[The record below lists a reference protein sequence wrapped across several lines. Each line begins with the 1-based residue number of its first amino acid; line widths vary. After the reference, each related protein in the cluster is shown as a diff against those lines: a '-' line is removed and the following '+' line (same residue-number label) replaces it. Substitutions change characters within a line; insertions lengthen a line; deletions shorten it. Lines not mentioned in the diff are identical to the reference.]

1 MTEDRLLA
9 ITAGKRNPL
18 NKAINLEPYNPE
30 WPSMYTKLEG
40 QIRGALGIK
49 AQMIEHV
56 GSTSVPGLSAKPII
70 DIVLVVLDSA
80 DESSYLPSLEPL
92 GYVLRVREPDWLEHR
107 LLKSP
112 EIDGNIHV
120 FSQSCVEIARM
131 LAFRDWLR
139 TNEDDRRLYER
150 KKRELAA
157 KTWKYT
163 QDYADAKSNVVRDIL
178 DRAFG
183 AG

>member
-1 MTEDRLLA
+1 
-9 ITAGKRNPL
+9 
-18 NKAINLEPYNPE
+18 
-30 WPSMYTKLEG
+30 
-40 QIRGALGIK
+40 
-49 AQMIEHV
+49 
-56 GSTSVPGLSAKPII
+56 
-70 DIVLVVLDSA
+70 
-80 DESSYLPSLEPL
+80 
-92 GYVLRVREPDWLEHR
+92 
-107 LLKSP
+107 
-112 EIDGNIHV
+112 
-120 FSQSCVEIARM
+120 M